1 MEREE
6 DFNRYRFIYKHYID
20 EFYDDEVLELLS
32 LFNNNEIKNVKNRL
46 YYGKYLIKYE
56 REW

>member
-1 MEREE
+1 MEKEE
-6 DFNRYRFIYKHYID
+6 DFDRYRFLYKEFAD

-32 LFNNNEIKNVKNRL
+32 LFDPKQINIIKNRL
-46 YYGKYLIKYE
+46 NYRRYLIKYE

>member
-1 MEREE
+1 MEKEE
-6 DFNRYRFIYKHYID
+6 DFDRYRFLYKEFAD

-32 LFNNNEIKNVKNRL
+32 LFDPKQINIIKNRL
-46 YYGKYLIKYE
+46 NYGRYLIKYE